1 MNDFLQG
8 ATMMGSFAVAVF
20 FIRYW
25 RQTHDRLFGV
35 FAGAFLLYGANR
47 IALAALDPQSEAR
60 TWVYLLRALTFLA
73 IIAAIIDKN
82 LRPPADDDAA
92 SRQDPGPG
100 QPEP

>member
-1 MNDFLQG
+1 MTDFLQG
-8 ATMMGSFAVAVF
+8 ATAMGSFAIAVF

-25 RQTHDRLFGV
+25 RQTRDRLFGV

-47 IALAALDPQSEAR
+47 IALAVLDPNSEAR

-82 LRPPADDDAA
+82 LRPPDDEEQA
-92 SRQDPGPG
+92 SR
-100 QPEP
+100 